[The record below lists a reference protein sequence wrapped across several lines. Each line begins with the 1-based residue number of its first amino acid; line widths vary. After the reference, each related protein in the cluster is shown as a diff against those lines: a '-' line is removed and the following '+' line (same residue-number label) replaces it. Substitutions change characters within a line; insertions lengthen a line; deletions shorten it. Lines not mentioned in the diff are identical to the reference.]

1 MGDAGDFKD
10 PVTTPGM
17 TDALRDAQLLADAV
31 VATSSGQLLTAAVSD
46 ELDHLNGLLRTGA
59 VAAAERS

>member
-1 MGDAGDFKD
+1 
-10 PVTTPGM
+10 M

-31 VATSSGQLLTAAVSD
+31 VATSSGQLLTASMSD

-59 VAAAERS
+59 VAAGAPS